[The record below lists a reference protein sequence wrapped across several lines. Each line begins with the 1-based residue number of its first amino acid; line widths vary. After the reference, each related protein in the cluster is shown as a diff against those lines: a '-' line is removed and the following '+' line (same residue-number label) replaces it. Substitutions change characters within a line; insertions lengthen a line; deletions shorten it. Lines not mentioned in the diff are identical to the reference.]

1 MDTGTRGR
9 RRQARIKPVIRL
21 VYGEVAA
28 LQEQAND
35 AEILQFGPYRLVPSK
50 RLLLRG
56 EESVELGG
64 RAFDTLALLVRHCGE
79 VVSRR
84 QILDEV
90 WPDLTVDETNLRAQ
104 VAQLRRALGDEGAD
118 YVKNV
123 RGRGYVFVAP
133 VQSVPPSP
141 PAPGA
146 VRGRLPG
153 RLQRLVGRRRA
164 LDAIAPQMLAC
175 RFVSLVGAGGIGKT
189 TLAIELAHRLADE
202 FGNQV
207 CYVDLGSLKA
217 PDLVLPTVAV
227 ALGYTVNSDDL
238 LPGLSSFVADRRLLL
253 VLDCCEHV
261 IEAAAGLAAALFR
274 NAPAVHILA
283 TSREPLRAEGETV
296 HLVEPLELPTLKSDL
311 TAAEA
316 LVASSVQLLMQ
327 RAAANGFMGELQDGH
342 ADAVAEICRR
352 LDGNPL
358 AIELAGS
365 RLITYGFSGL
375 LEGLGAGAILGWP
388 GRRHDPRHR
397 TLEATL
403 DWSFRLLSDVE
414 RRVLARLSVFVGA
427 FTMQA
432 AEAVARD
439 AAEERSVVARV
450 VEELVDKSLIAIK
463 SVDGTHLY
471 RLLDVTRF
479 YAEMK
484 LTEIGEREEIL
495 RRHARR
501 CVDVL
506 QGQSAGPR
514 HVMPTAGRGLDLQAG
529 NVRAA
534 LEWCF
539 SESGNV
545 ELGIDLAALSGRTW
559 LDLSLLRECLR
570 WSRIALARLG
580 DEQISNRLLRLQES
594 LALCQMYTLGNDEHV
609 GAAIERGL
617 AMAEALGERE
627 SELHLLAGHNLL
639 LTRRADFIGALG
651 AAERFAALA
660 HASMDPVEVVASDWM
675 LGSTH
680 QLIGHQRMGLEFLE
694 QGTARGEALGIGKAF
709 YFGFDNNARSSIGR
723 AWSSWLCGMP
733 DKARRL
739 ARHVL
744 DQAIAHGHP
753 VSLCITYL
761 YTTSVVLWLRDLDWA
776 EGLVNSLIE
785 LATKHQLLPYKTGG
799 LALKGE
805 LLLMQGRTDG
815 GVALLQSVLE
825 PLRAEQL
832 NIVLAPTLRAYAEG
846 LARMGD
852 VEEAEGIIGEL
863 VDCAETK
870 SPTYLLPELLRT
882 QADVMLASRPDDR
895 AGAEACFRRAIA
907 RAQSDGAL
915 GWELRAANSLAS
927 LLIRAN
933 RSEEARSLLE
943 RTRSAFTEGFEAGDL
958 AQAHQ
963 LLQLAGENGDA
974 ITPSRRSKR
983 PLHR

>member
-1 MDTGTRGR
+1 L
-9 RRQARIKPVIRL
+9 P
-21 VYGEVAA
+21 
-28 LQEQAND
+28 
-35 AEILQFGPYRLVPSK
+35 
-50 RLLLRG
+50 
-56 EESVELGG
+56 
-64 RAFDTLALLVRHCGE
+64 
-79 VVSRR
+79 
-84 QILDEV
+84 
-90 WPDLTVDETNLRAQ
+90 
-104 VAQLRRALGDEGAD
+104 
-118 YVKNV
+118 
-123 RGRGYVFVAP
+123 
-133 VQSVPPSP
+133 
-141 PAPGA
+141 

-227 ALGYTVNSDDL
+227 ALGYTVNADDL

-261 IEAAAGLAAALFR
+261 IEAVASLAAALFR
-274 NAPAVHILA
+274 HAPAAHILA

-296 HLVEPLELPTLKSDL
+296 HLVDPLELPVLKPDL

-316 LVASSVQLLMQ
+316 LAASSVQLLMQ
-327 RAAANGFMGELQDGH
+327 RAAASGFMADLQDGH
-342 ADAVAEICRR
+342 AAAVAEICRR

-439 AAEERSVVARV
+439 AAGERWAVARI
-450 VEELVDKSLIAIK
+450 VEELVDKSLIAIE

-484 LTEIGEREEIL
+484 LAESGEREEIL
-495 RRHARR
+495 RRHARH

-506 QGQSAGPR
+506 QEGSAGPR
-514 HVMPTAGRGLDLQAG
+514 HVMAAAGRRLDLEAG

-539 SESGNV
+539 SEPGDV
-545 ELGIDLAALSGRTW
+545 ELGIDLAAQSGRMW
-559 LDLSLLRECLR
+559 LDLSLLREGLR

-580 DEQISNRLLRLQES
+580 DEQNSPRMLRLQES
-594 LALCQMYTLGNDEHV
+594 LALSQMYTQGNDEHV
-609 GAAIERGL
+609 GSAIERGL

-627 SELHLLAGHNLL
+627 SELHLLAGRNLL

-660 HASMDPVEVVASDWM
+660 HASADPVEMVAADWM

-680 QLIGHQRMGLEFLE
+680 QLIGHQRIGLEFLE
-694 QGTARGEALGIGKAF
+694 RGTARAEALGIGKTF

-733 DKARRL
+733 DRARRL

-761 YTTSVVLWLRDLDWA
+761 YTTSVVLWLRDLEWA
-776 EGLVNSLIE
+776 EGLIDSLIE

-815 GVALLQSVLE
+815 GVALLHSVLE
-825 PLRAEQL
+825 PLAAEQL
-832 NIVLAPTLRAYAEG
+832 NIVLAPALRAYAEG
-846 LARMGD
+846 LARTDD
-852 VEEAEGIIGEL
+852 VEKAEGIIREL
-863 VDCAETK
+863 VDRAETT

-882 QADVMLASRPDDR
+882 QADVMLACRPDDL
-895 AGAEACFRRAIA
+895 AGVESCYRRAIA

-927 LLIRAN
+927 LLIQAN
-933 RSEEARSLLE
+933 RAEEARSLLE
-943 RTRSAFTEGFEAGDL
+943 RTLSAFTEGFEASDL
-958 AQAHQ
+958 AQAYE
-963 LLQLAGENGDA
+963 LLQ
-974 ITPSRRSKR
+974 RSGW